1 MKVLVTGAS
10 GYLGGHICHALTK
23 EGHSVRALV
32 RRSSV
37 LDHLQ
42 QIEVEIVYGDVTELP
57 SLLEACNGCDILIHS
72 AALVHPWLPDPS
84 NFFTVN
90 VGGLKNVIE
99 AVKQTPS
106 IQKLIYTSSFFAL
119 GPTDGYI
126 ADERQIHAG
135 KFYCTEYE
143 KSKAMADEIAR
154 QAADEGLP
162 VVLLYPGVIYGPG
175 KMTAGNLVASLM
187 LERFNGRL
195 PGYVGYGNDKESFSH
210 VEDVAYGH
218 VAAMQKGVVGERYLL
233 TGENASFA
241 DVFDLAANLTGTSRP
256 SFHIPLW
263 VLETYGWLSVFW
275 ARITGNLPLISYPTV
290 YVLKHQW
297 AYSCE
302 KAKTELGYQPRTL
315 REGLADVLSWLKN
328 MDLIKY

>member
-1 MKVLVTGAS
+1 MLLTGAS
-10 GYLGGHICHALTK
+10 GYLGGHISHAVAK
-23 EGHSVRALV
+23 EGYIVRALV

-37 LDHLQ
+37 LDNLQ
-42 QIEVEIVYGDVTELP
+42 QGEVEIVYGDVTDLP
-57 SLLEACNGCDILIHS
+57 SLLEACSGCDILIHV
-72 AALVHPWLPDPS
+72 AALVYPWLPDPS
-84 NFFTVN
+84 NFITVN

-99 AVKQTPS
+99 AVKQTSS
-106 IQKLIYTSSFFAL
+106 IQKLIYTSSYFAL
-119 GPTDGYI
+119 GPTDGYV

-135 KFYCTEYE
+135 KSYCTEYE

-175 KMTAGNLVASLM
+175 KMTSGNVVSSLM
-187 LERFNGRL
+187 VEKFNGRL
-195 PGYVGYGNDKESFSH
+195 PGYIGYGNDKHSFCH

-218 VAAMQKGVVGERYLL
+218 VAAIKKGRVGERYLL

-241 DVFDLAANLTGTSRP
+241 DVFNLAANLTGTALP

-263 VLETYGWLSVFW
+263 VLEIYGWISVFW
-275 ARITGNLPLISYPTV
+275 ARISGNLPLISYPAV

-302 KAKTELGYQPRTL
+302 KAKTELGYQPRSL
-315 REGLADVLSWLKN
+315 REGLAEVLSWLK
-328 MDLIKY
+328 DLGFIKY

>member
-10 GYLGGHICHALTK
+10 GYLGGHICHAVAK
-23 EGHSVRALV
+23 EGYAVRALV

-37 LDHLQ
+37 LDNLHQ
-42 QIEVEIVYGDVTELP
+42 EEVEIVYGDVTNLP
-57 SLLEACNGCDILIHS
+57 SLLEACNGCDILIHA
-72 AALVHPWLPDPS
+72 AALVYPWLPDPS
-84 NFFTVN
+84 NFITVN

-99 AVKQTPS
+99 AVKQTSS

-135 KFYCTEYE
+135 KSYCTEYE
-143 KSKAMADEIAR
+143 KSKVVADEIAR

-175 KMTAGNLVASLM
+175 KMTSGNIVASLM

-195 PGYVGYGNDKESFSH
+195 PGYIGYGNDKNSFSH

-218 VAAMQKGVVGERYLL
+218 VAAIQKGRVGQRYLL
-233 TGENASFA
+233 TGENASFT
-241 DVFDLAANLTGTSRP
+241 DVFNLAANLTGTALP

-263 VLETYGWLSVFW
+263 VLETYGWISVFW
-275 ARITGNLPLISYPTV
+275 ARISGNLPLISYPTV

-302 KAKTELGYQPRTL
+302 KAKTELGYQPRSL
-315 REGLADVLSWLKN
+315 REGLAEVLSWLKN
-328 MDLIKY
+328 LGLIKY

>member
-10 GYLGGHICHALTK
+10 GYLGGGICHALSR
-23 EGHSVRALV
+23 EGHSVRAFV

-37 LDHLQ
+37 LDSLPNG
-42 QIEVEIVYGDVTELP
+42 VETAYGDVTDLT
-57 SLLEACNGCDILIHS
+57 SLLEACNGCEVIIHS
-72 AALVHPWLPDPS
+72 AALVEPWLPNPS
-84 NFFTVN
+84 KLITVN

-99 AVKQTPS
+99 AVKRTSS

-126 ADERQIHAG
+126 ADERQIHPG

-154 QAADEGLP
+154 NAAAEGLP
-162 VVLLYPGVIYGPG
+162 VVLLYPGVIYGAG
-175 KMTAGNLVASLM
+175 KLTTGNLVASMM

-195 PGYVGYGNDKESFSH
+195 PGYIGYGNEKLSFSH
-210 VEDVAYGH
+210 IDDVAYAH
-218 VAAMQKGVVGERYLL
+218 VAAIHKGREGERYLL
-233 TGENASFA
+233 TGENASFV
-241 DVFDLAANLTGTSRP
+241 DVFNLAANLTGTAPP

-275 ARITGNLPLISYPTV
+275 ARITGKLPFISYATV

-297 AYSCE
+297 AYSCD
-302 KAKTELGYQPRTL
+302 KAKTELGYEPRTL
-315 REGLADVLSWLKN
+315 REGLAEVVSWLKSL
-328 MDLIKY
+328 DLIKY